1 VPIPW
6 PAATRLTKKLTIF
19 PTKAFMDSAV
29 WGSTFQKILDKFNEL
44 SKANNMV
51 VTLAKSDQR
60 PDPNGNGGADVQMDL
75 STPGQTHSFIYKGS
89 HTGSLLPPPAFNGKC
104 HVVIQGGE
112 MDRAFI
118 FLPIDPRTDASGG
131 RPIGTGLKIAIALH
145 EVLHACGL
153 DDTDPGHQT
162 QLNDPDLFRTGA
174 DGDFNFPVDAVPGD
188 PTKPGDRLALG
199 FKKFTPP
206 FFLTARTVGLV
217 RSIWQ

>member
-1 VPIPW
+1 MPTPW
-6 PAATRLTKKLTIF
+6 PAATRRTKKLTIF
-19 PTKAFMDSAV
+19 PTKAFMDSSV

-44 SKANNMV
+44 SKANTMV
-51 VTLAKSDQR
+51 VTIERSNQA

-75 STPGQTHSFIYKGS
+75 AAQGQTHSFMYKGPRS
-89 HTGSLLPPPAFNGKC
+89 GSLLPAPAINGVT
-104 HVVIQGGE
+104 HVLTQGGE

-118 FLPIDPRTDASGG
+118 FLPIDPQTDKTGG

-174 DGDFNFPVDAVPGD
+174 DGDFNFPPDGVPGD
-188 PTKPGDRLALG
+188 PKKPGDRLALG

-206 FFLTARTVGLV
+206 FFLTARTAGLA